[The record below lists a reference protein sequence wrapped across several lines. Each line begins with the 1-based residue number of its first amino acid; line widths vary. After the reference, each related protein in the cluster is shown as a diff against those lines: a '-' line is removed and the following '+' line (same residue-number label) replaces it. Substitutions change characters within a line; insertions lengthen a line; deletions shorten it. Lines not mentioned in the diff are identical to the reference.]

1 MTTAPDVA
9 AELERS
15 LVAFDE
21 AQHAALL
28 ADREDAA
35 AQTLAQALCHAT
47 DDDAGAATVH
57 AALGALRAAGLGG
70 VFRVTGTRGDAV
82 ALMMGG
88 VAKVRS
94 SELRDEVIATLERA
108 GLTVERRGC
117 WDVEVRR

>member
-1 MTTAPDVA
+1 MTAAPDVA

-15 LVAFDE
+15 CLAFDAAE
-21 AQHAALL
+21 HAALL
-28 ADREDAA
+28 ADRAAAA

-47 DDDAGAATVH
+47 DDAGAATIR
-57 AALGALRAAGLGG
+57 AALGALRSAGLGG
-70 VFRVTGTRGDAV
+70 VYRVTGTRGDAV

-88 VAKVRS
+88 VAKTRS

-108 GLTVERRGC
+108 GLQVKRRGC

>member
-1 MTTAPDVA
+1 MTTAPDVT

-15 LVAFDE
+15 LFAFDAAE
-21 AQHAALL
+21 HAALL
-28 ADREDAA
+28 VDREDAA
-35 AQTLAQALCHAT
+35 AQTLAGALCYAT
-47 DDDAGAATVH
+47 DDAGAATIR
-57 AALGALRAAGLGG
+57 AALGALRSAGLGG

-88 VAKVRS
+88 TAKTRS

-108 GLTVERRGC
+108 GLQVTRRGC